1 MPLYE
6 FRCACGERFDEFVPV
21 GTKTAKCACGLDA
34 ERVFSVPSVV
44 IPAWMSDDAMD
55 GRRKHREWL
64 ASKEA
69 KAMDLT
75 PTPWDE

>member
-1 MPLYE
+1 M
-6 FRCACGERFDEFVPV
+6 

-55 GRRKHREWL
+55 GRRKHRGMAGEQ
-64 ASKEA
+64 EA
-69 KAMDLT
+69 KGHGPDSDT
-75 PTPWDE
+75 VG